1 MLKVTVEKNLESG
14 ETAVS
19 DVDFVPIVTHYGAN
33 FRDITI
39 YPLSQYSAALAEQ
52 HGVRQYDSIF
62 SLSYIEPVSYTHL
75 DVYKRQDRDTTGV
88 LVLAKNPYAAAR
100 LAQGISKVYLA
111 VCEGVLEGSGTEAVS
126 YTHLK
131 PHITGYK
138 WVSPPDSSE
147 TNVKVGTEIHVC
159 SD

>member
-1 MLKVTVEKNLESG
+1 MDWGADLVIGNHAHTLQPVVMLKRASDGAQCPVAYALGNFVSAQDRALSMVGGMLKVTVEKNLESG

-62 SLSYIEPVSYTHL
+62 SLSYIEQMVAQNIPEKYVSV
-75 DVYKRQDRDTTGV
+75 D
-88 LVLAKNPYAAAR
+88 
-100 LAQGISKVYLA
+100 
-111 VCEGVLEGSGTEAVS
+111 
-126 YTHLK
+126 
-131 PHITGYK
+131 
-138 WVSPPDSSE
+138 
-147 TNVKVGTEIHVC
+147 
-159 SD
+159 

>member
-62 SLSYIEPVSYTHL
+62 SLSYIEQMVAQNIPEKYVSV
-75 DVYKRQDRDTTGV
+75 D
-88 LVLAKNPYAAAR
+88 
-100 LAQGISKVYLA
+100 
-111 VCEGVLEGSGTEAVS
+111 
-126 YTHLK
+126 
-131 PHITGYK
+131 
-138 WVSPPDSSE
+138 
-147 TNVKVGTEIHVC
+147 
-159 SD
+159 